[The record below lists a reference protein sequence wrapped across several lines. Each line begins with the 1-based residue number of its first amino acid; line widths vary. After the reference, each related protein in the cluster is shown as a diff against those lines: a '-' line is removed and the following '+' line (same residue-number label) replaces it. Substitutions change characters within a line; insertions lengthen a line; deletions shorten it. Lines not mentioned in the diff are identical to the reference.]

1 MPGRQH
7 RTLQRAPRFLLT
19 NDDEWWNDPAVS
31 RLWVIAASLCF
42 GTTGTAQALGP
53 AGTTPPTVGAAR
65 VLVGGLLLVLT
76 ARLVARIPLRQI
88 VVRGPLAPVLAAGAA
103 VAGYQVCFFAAVD
116 ATGVAVGTVVALG
129 SAPALAGLGARWV
142 DGTPLTSAWV
152 AATALAAAGVAL
164 LAMAGGGA
172 SVDAGGVLL
181 AVGAGASYAAFTLAT
196 KRLLAAGHRDEP
208 VMATTFCL
216 GALLLVP
223 VLLTGTSGWLATP
236 GGLAL
241 ALWLGAVP
249 TALGY
254 LFFARGLR
262 HLTPGETATLTLAEP
277 ATATVLGAVV
287 LGETLD
293 LTAAGGIALIV
304 AGLSVLA
311 ARPPAAPTPVVTE
324 PA

>member
-1 MPGRQH
+1 M
-7 RTLQRAPRFLLT
+7 LT
-19 NDDEWWNDPAVS
+19 TPSGLWNDPCVL
-31 RLWVIAASLCF
+31 RLWVLAASLCF

-53 AGTTPPTVGAAR
+53 DGTTPATVGAVR
-65 VLVGGLLLVLT
+65 VLVGGLLLLLT
-76 ARLVARIPLRQI
+76 ARLVARIPLRDI
-88 VVRGPLAPVLAAGAA
+88 VVGRPLGPVVAAGAA

-142 DGTPLTSAWV
+142 DGTPLTSAWI
-152 AATALAAAGVAL
+152 AATALAASGVAL
-164 LAMAGGGA
+164 LALAGGGA
-172 SVDAGGVLL
+172 AVDATGVLL

-196 KRLLAAGHRDEP
+196 KRLLAAGNRDEP

-223 VLLTGTSGWLATP
+223 VLVAGTSGWLTTP

-262 HLTPGETATLTLAEP
+262 RLTPGETATLTLAEP

-287 LGETLD
+287 LSETLD
-293 LTAAGGIALIV
+293 LTAAAGIGLIV
-304 AGLSVLA
+304 AGLTVLA
-311 ARPPAAPTPVVTE
+311 TRAPAAPVPAPVATE
-324 PA
+324 AA